1 MSETDKLI
9 RELRTAHE
17 LIAWG
22 KQRLEQADLHY
33 GHGTDNAEDEAIQL
47 VLFAAGLDYE
57 AEETALSVELPE
69 AARHKA
75 IELIGRRI
83 VERKPA
89 PYLTGIAHYGGLK
102 FQVDERV
109 LVPRSS
115 ILELIEAGFH
125 PWLAEQEPERM
136 LDLCTGSGCLA
147 ILCALAFP
155 HARVDATD
163 ISEGAL
169 EIAAAN
175 LRLHGLTDRV
185 RLHRADVFEGLPRA
199 AYDLIISNPPYVGT
213 EEMATLPEEYRHEP
227 TLGLEAPEEGLAI
240 VRRILERAP
249 DYLAQDGLL
258 VVEVGNSEG
267 PVYERW
273 PDMPLTW
280 VEFERSEGGVFI
292 ISAQDLREWNHQHH
306 VR

>member
-1 MSETDKLI
+1 MPDTDPLPKLHTVQALTLWGAA
-9 RELRTAHE
+9 ELVRA
-17 LIAWG
+17 G
-22 KQRLEQADLHY
+22 LHF
-33 GHGTDNAEDEAIQL
+33 GHGTDNAEDEALQL
-47 VLFAAGLDYE
+47 ALFAAGLDYDADE
-57 AEETALSVELPE
+57 SELSRELPE
-69 AARHKA
+69 AQRQKA
-75 IELIGRRI
+75 IELVQRRI
-83 VERKPA
+83 AERKPA
-89 PYLTGIAHYGGLK
+89 PYLTGIAYYGGLK
-102 FQVDERV
+102 FEVDERV

-125 PWLAEQEPERM
+125 PWLAEREPDRM

-155 HARVDATD
+155 HARIDATD

-169 EIAAAN
+169 EVAAAN
-175 LRLHGLTDRV
+175 LKRHGLSQRV
-185 RLHRADVFEGLPRA
+185 KLHKADVFDDLPRA
-199 AYDLIISNPPYVGT
+199 AYDLIISNPPYVSA
-213 EEMATLPEEYRHEP
+213 EEMATLPEEYRREP
-227 TLGLEAPEEGLAI
+227 ALALEAAEDGLAI

-249 DYLAQDGLL
+249 DFLSHDGLL

-267 PVYERW
+267 PAYERW

-292 ISAQDLREWNHQHH
+292 ISAQDLREWNTQHH

>member
-1 MSETDKLI
+1 MFDTDRLVHDLRSARDLI
-9 RELRTAHE
+9 S
-17 LIAWG
+17 WG
-22 KQRLEQADLHY
+22 ARRLEQAGLHY

-47 VLFAAGLDYE
+47 VLHAAGLDYDV
-57 AEETALSVELPE
+57 ADDALSAELPE
-69 AARHKA
+69 LARRKA
-75 IELIGRRI
+75 IELISRRI

-89 PYLTGIAHYGGLK
+89 PYLTGIAHFGGLT

-125 PWLAEQEPERM
+125 PWLAEQEPDRM

-147 ILCALAFP
+147 ILSALAFP

-163 ISEGAL
+163 ISADAL
-169 EIAAAN
+169 QVAVAN
-175 LRLHGLTDRV
+175 VHRHGLDGRIK
-185 RLHRADVFEGLPRA
+185 LHRADVFEGLPRA
-199 AYDLIISNPPYVGT
+199 AYDLIISNPPYVGA
-213 EEMATLPEEYRHEP
+213 EEVATLPEEYRHGP
-227 TLGLEAPEEGLAI
+227 VLGLEAAEDGLAI

-249 DYLAQDGLL
+249 DYLAHDGLL

-267 PVYERW
+267 PAYERW

-292 ISAQDLREWNHQHH
+292 ISAQDLREWNIQHH

>member
-1 MSETDKLI
+1 MSDTERLVQQ
-9 RELRTAHE
+9 LRSARD

-22 KQRLEQADLHY
+22 MRALEHAELHY
-33 GHGTDNAEDEAIQL
+33 GHGTNNAEDEATQL
-47 VLFAAGLDYE
+47 VLFAAGLDYDADE
-57 AEETALSVELPE
+57 QALSAGLPE
-69 AARHKA
+69 SARRKA
-75 IELIGRRI
+75 LELIGRRI
-83 VERKPA
+83 TERKPA
-89 PYLTGIAHYGGLK
+89 PYLTGVAHYGGLK
-102 FQVDERV
+102 FQADERV

-125 PWLAEQEPERM
+125 PWLAGQEPDRM
-136 LDLCTGSGCLA
+136 LDLGTGSGCLA

-169 EIAAAN
+169 EVAAAN
-175 LRLHGLTDRV
+175 VRLHGLTDRV
-185 RLHRADVFEGLPRA
+185 RLHRADVFDGLPRA

-227 TLGLEAPEEGLAI
+227 ALGLEAAEEGLAI

-267 PVYERW
+267 PAYERW

-292 ISAQDLREWNHQHH
+292 ISAQDLREWNKQHH
-306 VR
+306 VG

>member
-1 MSETDKLI
+1 MSETDKLV
-9 RELRTAHE
+9 RELRSAHE

-22 KQRLEQADLHY
+22 TRRLEQADLHY
-33 GHGTDNAEDEAIQL
+33 GHGTSNAEDDAIQL
-47 VLFAAGLDYE
+47 VLFAAGLEYDADE
-57 AEETALSVELPE
+57 QALSVELPE
-69 AARHKA
+69 TSRDKA

-83 VERKPA
+83 VERRPA

-115 ILELIEAGFH
+115 ILELIESGFH
-125 PWLAEQEPERM
+125 PWLAEQEPGRM
-136 LDLCTGSGCLA
+136 LELCTGSGCLA

-163 ISEGAL
+163 ISDDAL
-169 EIAAAN
+169 QVAAAN
-175 LRLHGLTDRV
+175 VRLHGLTDRI
-185 RLHRADVFEGLPRA
+185 RLHRADVFDGLPRV

-227 TLGLEAPEEGLAI
+227 ALGLEAAEDGLAI

-267 PVYERW
+267 PAYERW

-292 ISAQDLREWNHQHH
+292 ISAQDLREWNNQHH

>member
-1 MSETDKLI
+1 MSDTEKLVQGM
-9 RELRTAHE
+9 RNAHD

-22 KQRLEQADLHY
+22 TRRLEQAELHF

-47 VLFAAGLDYE
+47 VLFAADLEYDADE
-57 AEETALSVELPE
+57 QSLSAELPE
-69 AARHKA
+69 TLRSKA

-147 ILCALAFP
+147 ILCAQAFP

-169 EIAAAN
+169 EVAAAN
-175 LRLHGLTDRV
+175 VRLHGLANRIQ
-185 RLHRADVFEGLPRA
+185 LYRADVFESLPRA

-227 TLGLEAPEEGLAI
+227 ALGLEASEDGLAI

-267 PVYERW
+267 PAYERW

-292 ISAQDLREWNHQHH
+292 ISAQDLREWRNTHG
-306 VR
+306 